1 MMKKRFSPIHCI
13 LFIILFLVIGIPFL
27 SLVLT
32 SISFGW
38 RWPDIMP
45 DSISLRAWRYVLW
58 GSGDTW
64 QAIGIS
70 LLIAFIV
77 MAVNIFLAV
86 PAANALVRYRFRGK
100 WLAEAIIFA
109 PIVIPPFVAVMGI
122 HLTFLRLGLTE
133 TVFGVVLAH
142 LSPTLPYMVR
152 AVMISYS
159 TLSVNWE
166 NQARM
171 LGAGPIIRFYYVVL
185 PHLLPGIAAG
195 ASLSILISLS
205 QYLITFIIG
214 SGQVVTLPILL
225 FPFIS
230 GGDPAVASAYSLMF
244 AAMSIMALLGMDAAL
259 RKYYQTPKYLM
270 LRRREQG
277 YEQVN
282 DQAP

>member
-1 MMKKRFSPIHCI
+1 MNKTRPFLKFI
-13 LFIILFLVIGIPFL
+13 LFTLLFILIGLPFIPLIL
-27 SLVLT
+27 SSVSYGWQWPNILPE
-32 SISFGW
+32 SF
-38 RWPDIMP
+38 
-45 DSISLRAWRYVLW
+45 SFRAWEYVLV
-58 GSGDTW
+58 GSSGTW
-64 QAIGIS
+64 QAVSVS

-77 MAVNIFLAV
+77 TAVNILLAV
-86 PAANALVRYRFRGK
+86 PAANALVRYPLRGK
-100 WLAEAIIFA
+100 WLLEAILFA

-152 AVMISYS
+152 AVMISYN
-159 TLSVNWE
+159 TLSIDWE
-166 NQARM
+166 DQARM
-171 LGAGPIIRFYYVVL
+171 LGAGPLSRFRHVVL

-230 GGDPAVASAYSLMF
+230 GGDPAIASAYSLLF
-244 AAMSIMALLGMDAAL
+244 AGIAILTLIGMDVVL
-259 RKYYQTPKYLM
+259 KRYYQNKKAAA
-270 LRRREQG
+270 EKG
-277 YEQVN
+277 
-282 DQAP
+282 